1 MTALERVAYI
11 KGLMEG
17 LGMDDSTNEG
27 KVLKAMLEVLDDLAT
42 DLADTQDE
50 LSELY
55 DHVDAIDEDLGLLE
69 EDFYE
74 MEDEDCDDDDCDC
87 GCGCDDDE
95 DSLYEVVCPSCG
107 DTICINEAMLEEG
120 VIDCPGC
127 GEKLEFD
134 FDDECCEDE
143 NCDCNHKD

>member
-74 MEDEDCDDDDCDC
+74 MEDEDEDDDC
-87 GCGCDDDE
+87 GCGCDCDDE

-107 DTICINEAMLEEG
+107 DAICINEAMLEEG
-120 VIDCPGC
+120 VIDCPDW

-143 NCDCNHKD
+143 NCDCNQKD

>member
-1 MTALERVAYI
+1 MTAAERVAYI

-27 KVLKAMLEVLDDLAT
+27 KVLKAVVEVLDDLAS

-74 MEDEDCDDDDCDC
+74 TDDEDDDEDDCC
-87 GCGCDDDE
+87 CCDDDE

-107 DTICINEAMLEEG
+107 DAICINEAMLEEG

-127 GEKLEFD
+127 GEKLEFE
-134 FDDECCEDE
+134 FDDDSDEDT
-143 NCDCNHKD
+143 DRVDQ

>member
-1 MTALERVAYI
+1 MTVAERVAYI

-27 KVLKAMLEVLDDLAT
+27 KVLGAMIEVLDELT
-42 DLADTQDE
+42 SELADTQDE

-69 EDFYE
+69 EDLYE
-74 MEDEDCDDDDCDC
+74 MDDEDDDC
-87 GCGCDDDE
+87 CGCDDDE
-95 DSLYEVVCPSCG
+95 DFLYEVVCPSCG
-107 DTICINEAMLEEG
+107 DAICINEAMLEEG

-134 FDDECCEDE
+134 FDDDCCDDE
-143 NCDCNHKD
+143 NCDCNHQEQ

>member
-17 LGMDDSTNEG
+17 LGIDDSTKEG
-27 KVLKAMLEVLDDLAT
+27 KVLKAMAEALEDIAGDLAE
-42 DLADTQDE
+42 TQDE

-55 DHVDAIDEDLGLLE
+55 DHVDAIDEDLDMLE
-69 EDFYE
+69 EDYYE
-74 MEDEDCDDDDCDC
+74 TDDEDDDCDC
-87 GCGCDDDE
+87 GCEDDD
-95 DSLYEVVCPSCG
+95 DDCLYEVVCPSCG
-107 DTICINEAMLEEG
+107 DAICLNEAMLEEG

-134 FDDECCEDE
+134 FDDD
-143 NCDCNHKD
+143 CDCDDASCDCGQPEK

>member
-1 MTALERVAYI
+1 MTATERVAYI

-27 KVLKAMLEVLDDLAT
+27 KVLKAMVEVLDDLAS

-74 MEDEDCDDDDCDC
+74 MEDEDEDEDDCC
-87 GCGCDDDE
+87 CEDDE
-95 DSLYEVVCPSCG
+95 DCLYEVVCPSCG

-134 FDDECCEDE
+134 FDDDECCDSKD
-143 NCDCNHKD
+143 CDCGKHE